1 MIQHVIISFSSITQ
15 IIRNLLMLFI
25 HPISDR
31 IRTSLLRSFIFVLM
45 LRMVQM
51 NMHDMN
57 YKEYSRIK
65 QSKEL
70 LHSILS
76 CDVSFDSL
84 LKEEIL

>member
-1 MIQHVIISFSSITQ
+1 
-15 IIRNLLMLFI
+15 MLFI

-57 YKEYSRIK
+57 YKEYSRIR

-70 LHSILS
+70 LHSILP